1 MLRKRLRNWKDKI
14 GCNVNSPKMRAL
26 SLLVFLPLLGSGQS
40 SETPPKDVLTKIYLQ
55 AISDFIKA
63 ANKQTGKSFDTLYFG
78 KRREGEPDDFPE
90 IELPIIIEKTQ
101 IRLITPEEGKKSQN
115 AVKTRVYINMI
126 GWVNKKN
133 AEFKFFVFSN
143 GFAHQYNYTLNYN
156 YDVKKK
162 AYELFK
168 SEYQGPPFDK

>member
-1 MLRKRLRNWKDKI
+1 MKGFLILI
-14 GCNVNSPKMRAL
+14 FL
-26 SLLVFLPLLGSGQS
+26 LPLFGYGQS
-40 SETPPKDVLTKIYLQ
+40 SEIPTKAVITKIYSQ
-55 AISDFIKA
+55 AIGDFIRA
-63 ANKQTGKSFDTLYFG
+63 AKNKGKSFDTLYFG
-78 KRREGEPDDFPE
+78 KRREGVPEDFPD
-90 IELPIIIEKTQ
+90 IELPKTIEKTP
-101 IRLITPEEGKKSQN
+101 IKLITPEEGEKTQN
-115 AVKTRVYINMI
+115 AVKTRIYINMF

-168 SEYQGPPFDK
+168 SEFKGPPFDK